1 MVALT
6 SPGTMLAV
14 SRLAHG
20 PLAAALS
27 HSRMARCCVNGARV
41 GMNER
46 QLRSLGRHSVSVMTS
61 IHPWRRPFEIS
72 NEELRILNHE
82 MCYRLVLSDG
92 RKANIYTE
100 IVPSNI
106 AGKSVAEFHI
116 SEVLKKRAARPS
128 S

>member
-1 MVALT
+1 M
-6 SPGTMLAV
+6 
-14 SRLAHG
+14 
-20 PLAAALS
+20 
-27 HSRMARCCVNGARV
+27 
-41 GMNER
+41 
-46 QLRSLGRHSVSVMTS
+46 SVMTT

-72 NEELRILNHE
+72 NEELKILNHE

-116 SEVLKKRAARPS
+116 SEVLKK
-128 S
+128 